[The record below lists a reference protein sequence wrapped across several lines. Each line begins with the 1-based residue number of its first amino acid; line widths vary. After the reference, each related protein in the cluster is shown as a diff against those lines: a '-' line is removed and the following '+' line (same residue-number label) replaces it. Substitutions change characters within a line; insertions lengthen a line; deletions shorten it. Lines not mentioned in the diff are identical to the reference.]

1 MKIENYE
8 ILFRI
13 AEATHNADTA
23 SSLAE
28 SLRALDNTDIE
39 QSKDFINELCK
50 LRGIDPTS
58 QELVEINR
66 LCKEAKEKAQ
76 RQTADAKIKN
86 TLAAII
92 TEAHD
97 TLERLNKGVSPTD
110 PKNKDAIT
118 EVFKTINNN
127 AAALFSNTSTIEREA
142 TWEGI
147 LQAWKKDTEV
157 DFAPDIF
164 DKLAFPNSTVS
175 YIGARTGRGKTT
187 AMVNIGIEALFPTD
201 EKTTPRRVLFVSL
214 EESLKQIARRFALC
228 LAYRNADDTQ
238 CKDLLEVTNPYTDQK
253 DPKNAYK
260 NFMHNVPNGGK
271 GAKTFVDCMIKA
283 NETLAKLIGKGDLAI
298 FNGIGASFAE
308 IMARIRQCERGD
320 VVVFDYIQ
328 KIPAN
333 GEIHGGN
340 PDLERIRIGSQE
352 LINAAAITE
361 SVIIAGAQLNR
372 ESQGGSGN
380 VKKDDTFTDAD
391 FRGCGDLEQDAHNA
405 IGIGR
410 TANKMKT
417 YYGIIKTR
425 EDALTDGHWELDFR
439 GGYSYMRRTDTLIIP
454 NEKIPK
460 AEKDKKPNNETKPAT
475 KEVILKGIP

>member
-1 MKIENYE
+1 MNKKDLE
-8 ILFRI
+8 IISRI
-13 AEATHNADTA
+13 AEATREAKDTA
-23 SSLAE
+23 SSLAD
-28 SLRALDNTDIE
+28 SLNTLDVTDIE
-39 QSKDFINELCK
+39 QGKDFINELCK

-58 QELVEINR
+58 QELAKINL

-92 TEAHD
+92 TEAQD
-97 TLERLNKGVSPTD
+97 TLKQLDEKGVSPTD
-110 PKNKDAIT
+110 PKNKDEIAK
-118 EVFKTINNN
+118 VFKTINKN

-164 DKLAFPNSTVS
+164 DKLAFPNGTVS

-201 EKTTPRRVLFVSL
+201 KKTESRRVLFVSL

-228 LAYRNADDTQ
+228 LAYRNADNTQ
-238 CKDLLEVTNPYTDQK
+238 CNQLLTVTNPYTGKK

-260 NFMHNVPNGGK
+260 NFMHNVPNGGDE
-271 GAKTFVDCMIKA
+271 AKTFVDCIKKA
-283 NETLAKLIGKGDLAI
+283 NETLAELIGKGDLAI
-298 FNGIGASFAE
+298 FDGIGASFTE

-320 VVVFDYIQ
+320 VIVFDYIQ

-410 TANKMKT
+410 TANKKKT
-417 YYGIIKTR
+417 YYGVIKTR
-425 EDALTDGHWELDFR
+425 EDALTGGHWQLDFQ
-439 GGYSYMRRTDTLIIP
+439 GGYSYMGHTNELIIP

-460 AEKDKKPNNETKPAT
+460 AEKDKKT
-475 KEVILKGIP
+475 KEAGEKTDDGRDGWK